1 MHFLQGFFYGT
12 NFVLKVNQSTGRI
25 IDRILKEFRYMNK
38 NDPIIVI
45 EDDEDDRDL
54 FKIIYE
60 KPDCENELVL
70 FPKVSRLWNIR
81 KINR

>member
-1 MHFLQGFFYGT
+1 
-12 NFVLKVNQSTGRI
+12 
-25 IDRILKEFRYMNK
+25 MNK

-45 EDDEDDRDL
+45 EDDEDDRNL
-54 FKIIYE
+54 FEIIYK

-70 FPKVSRLWNIR
+70 FPTVSRLRNIR